1 MNPRIWSEAKFAL
14 FLLVLFSLAVG
25 AWPSATQKSTVRG
38 VTVAVTAGNL
48 GEDAGMWD
56 FAVAFHSDGRPLQDE
71 MLENVVLVADGHRA
85 KPIAWEGEGPKARG
99 THRAGVLK
107 FIALRPRPKIIELHM
122 QRASEPRPRVFRWEF
137 GDWVAL
143 N

>member
-1 MNPRIWSEAKFAL
+1 MNPRIWSEAKVAL
-14 FLLVLFSLAVG
+14 LLLVLLSLAVG

-38 VTVAVTAGNL
+38 VTVAVTAGNV

-56 FAVAFHSDGRPLQDE
+56 FAVVFHSENRPLEDE
-71 MLENVVLVADGHRA
+71 LLDSVTLVADGHRA
-85 KPIAWEGEGPKARG
+85 KPIAWEGEGPKAKG

-107 FIALRPRPKIIELHM
+107 FIALRPRPKVIELHM
-122 QRASEPRPRVFRWEF
+122 ARAGEPRPRVFRWEF
-137 GDWVAL
+137 GEWVAL